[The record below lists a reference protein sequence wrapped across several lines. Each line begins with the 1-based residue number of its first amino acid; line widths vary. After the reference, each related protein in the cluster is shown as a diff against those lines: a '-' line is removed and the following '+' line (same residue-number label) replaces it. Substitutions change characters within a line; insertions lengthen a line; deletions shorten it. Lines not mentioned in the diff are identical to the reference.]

1 MRCGEGVVIMKK
13 KYLSEAFRNIP
24 VSSFDWWLLGSW
36 WQSSYWIDKC
46 LLFGLKTSPMMWDL
60 FAKKLHCV
68 MLQLSWLE
76 IFHNLVN
83 FWSIYLTF
91 KAAENHTN
99 KFDKLCNNFGLSMQA
114 KKVNLCK
121 SVNFFRI
128 KFDIIAIVARF
139 SPKN

>member
-1 MRCGEGVVIMKK
+1 
-13 KYLSEAFRNIP
+13 
-24 VSSFDWWLLGSW
+24 
-36 WQSSYWIDKC
+36 
-46 LLFGLKTSPMMWDL
+46 
-60 FAKKLHCV
+60 